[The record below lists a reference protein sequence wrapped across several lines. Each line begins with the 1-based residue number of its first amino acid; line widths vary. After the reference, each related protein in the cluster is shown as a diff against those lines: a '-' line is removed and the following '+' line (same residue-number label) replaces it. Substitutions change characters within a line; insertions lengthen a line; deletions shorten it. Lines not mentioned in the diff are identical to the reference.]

1 MFGCFYQPHGYA
13 VAWDKLYKKLIT
25 RWEYPNVTAL
35 SVYLLTLTT
44 PINHKLDHTQV
55 NLIQLKPFDL
65 DLDFAEYNI
74 QYTDVRV
81 DIYVTLM

>member
-1 MFGCFYQPHGYA
+1 
-13 VAWDKLYKKLIT
+13 
-25 RWEYPNVTAL
+25 VTAL